1 MTFEQLEFELQVHL
15 YLDFFSKYIL
25 NQSYQGS
32 PWWVKSMEKKV
43 DMEGWMFSY
52 TGVSDCS
59 RVSAPNLSVLFK
71 VHLLSAYIVVVTGET
86 VVSKN
91 RLVLMEST
99 A

>member
-32 PWWVKSMEKKV
+32 PLSAIRWVKSMEKKV
-43 DMEGWMFSY
+43 DMEGLLFSY

-59 RVSAPNLSVLFK
+59 RVGAPNLSVLFN
-71 VHLLSAYIVVVTGET
+71 VHLLSAYTVVVTGET
-86 VVSKN
+86 V
-91 RLVLMEST
+91 
-99 A
+99 

>member
-1 MTFEQLEFELQVHL
+1 
-15 YLDFFSKYIL
+15 
-25 NQSYQGS
+25 
-32 PWWVKSMEKKV
+32 
-43 DMEGWMFSY
+43 MFSY